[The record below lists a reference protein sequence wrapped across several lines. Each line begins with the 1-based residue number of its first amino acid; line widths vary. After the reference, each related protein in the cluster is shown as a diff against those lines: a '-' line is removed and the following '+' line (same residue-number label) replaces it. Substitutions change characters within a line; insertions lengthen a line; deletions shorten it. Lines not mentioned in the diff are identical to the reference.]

1 MPVTTRSQSR
11 AKAQPSQTISVYN
24 EKKEKFI
31 NTMKNLFEEWSS
43 ATLTKNKIIAATK
56 VFNTINSEYTYLY
69 YNCNVYDPNP
79 NIWDNFSIS
88 IYNKIKELRLEHI
101 FANGWPNIKPSIVSN
116 LMNQLRICEKFIN
129 PIILELRPETLP
141 SDKYK
146 TSLLSAQAE
155 LKCPSAPMSSAPMS
169 SAPMSSAPMSSS
181 PKQRTSPR
189 KNIKR
194 IDYSQFY

>member
-11 AKAQPSQTISVYN
+11 ANAQPSKSSSVYN

-31 NTMKNLFEEWSS
+31 NTMKNLFEEWGS

-69 YNCNVYDPNP
+69 YNCNVYNPIP
-79 NIWDNFSIS
+79 NIWKNFAITT
-88 IYNKIKELRLEHI
+88 YNKIKELRIEHA
-101 FANGWPNIKPSIVSN
+101 FAHGWPDIEQSLVSN

-155 LKCPSAPMSSAPMS
+155 LKCSSAP
-169 SAPMSSAPMSSS
+169 APMSSS